1 MVMKVK
7 VEGLEGI
14 EQALKELP
22 RATGKNVLRRVL
34 RKRGQPIADK
44 ARSLVPVDEG
54 DLKASIAVS
63 TKLTKLQR
71 RKHKKF
77 DKDDVE
83 VFVGAGSHPQAHLQE
98 FGSSIHG
105 PQAFM
110 RPAWDA
116 GKKAVLKGIGVDL
129 WAEINKAAKRL
140 ARKAAKAAAKG

>member
-22 RATGKNVLRRVL
+22 RATGKNVVRRVL
-34 RKRGQPIADK
+34 RKRGKPIADK
-44 ARSLVPVDEG
+44 ARALVPVDEG
-54 DLKASIAVS
+54 DLKDSIAVS
-63 TKLTKLQR
+63 TKLTKSQR

-83 VFVGAGSHPQAHLQE
+83 VFVGAGPHPQAHLQE
-98 FGSSIHG
+98 FGSSVHG
-105 PQAFM
+105 RQAFM
-110 RPAWDA
+110 RPAWDV
-116 GKKAVLKGIGVDL
+116 GKKAVLEGIGADL